1 VLSPLLIVSTDE
13 MRKVLV
19 ITVEG
24 PFTDPRH
31 VGTLRTVMPT
41 VPDDFGLLV
50 DLSWVDH
57 FSEQS
62 LDALC
67 EVARDAAATGVDL
80 TVVCASTQRRA
91 ELVLSGLDH
100 HATVAASIEQA
111 LPVRDCAA

>member
-24 PFTDPRH
+24 PFIDPQH
-31 VGTLRTVMPT
+31 VDTLRTVLPS

-50 DLSWVDH
+50 DLSWVDL
-57 FSEQS
+57 FSAQS
-62 LDALC
+62 IDALC
-67 EVARDAAATGVDL
+67 EVARDAAATGVGL
-80 TVVCASTQRRA
+80 TVVCSNTDRRA
-91 ELVLSGLDH
+91 ELVLAGLDH
-100 HATVAASIEQA
+100 HAAVAESIEHA